1 MTRLRQMM
9 IEEMNRRNYAASTIR
24 GYVTAL
30 AAFALFFGRS
40 PDQLGAKEIR
50 AWQLRLHDRGLSFST
65 YNLHSCALR
74 FFYGTVLGLPDM
86 TTLVPFARR
95 ERKLPMLLSQDE
107 VRALLAAILG
117 GRDRVIVTIAYACGL
132 RVSEVASLRVADI
145 DGARKLLHVRD
156 GKGHKD
162 RLVPLSDSLLELL
175 RNYWR
180 VYRPGEWLFPGESA
194 GTHVHARTIQRVV
207 RDAAVAAG
215 IQKKVT
221 PHVLR
226 HCFATHMLEAGVDIR
241 IVQSLL
247 GHNSAATTV
256 RYHHMSRTVV
266 TATTNP
272 LDLLESTKP
281 KPR

>member
-1 MTRLRQMM
+1 MSRLRQMM
-9 IEEMNRRNYAASTIR
+9 IEEMKRRNYAASTIR
-24 GYVTAL
+24 GYVNVL
-30 AAFALFFGRS
+30 AAFAVFFRRP

-50 AWQLRLHDRGLSFST
+50 AWQVGLNERGLSFST

-95 ERKLPMLLSQDE
+95 ERKLPTLLSQDE
-107 VRALLAAILG
+107 IRALLAAIIG
-117 GRDRVIVTIAYACGL
+117 DRDHVIVTIAYACGL

-145 DGARKLLHVRD
+145 DGARKLLHVHA
-156 GKGHKD
+156 GKGRKD
-162 RLVPLSDSLLELL
+162 RLIPLSDSLLELL

-180 VYRPGEWLFPGESA
+180 VYRPSEWLFPGETA
-194 GTHVHARTIQRVV
+194 GTHVHTRTIQRVV
-207 RDAAVAAG
+207 KDAAAAAG
-215 IQKKVT
+215 IKKRVT

-247 GHNSAATTV
+247 GHNSAVTTA

-272 LDLLESTKP
+272 LDLLERTKP